1 VTGAYFDVTT
11 GSYEPFFG
19 RTNSIRIPPFM
30 QADVR
35 LSKRFQMGTAA
46 AVEAYLDVQNVTNRA
61 NPEEIVY
68 SPDYSQ
74 RQYIN
79 GLPILP
85 VVGARLTW

>member
-1 VTGAYFDVTT
+1 MDLLDQCLKRSPG
-11 GSYEPFFG
+11 E
-19 RTNSIRIPPFM
+19 RPP
-30 QADVR
+30 
-35 LSKRFQMGTAA
+35 T
-46 AVEAYLDVQNVTNRA
+46 AVEVYLDVQNVTNRA

-68 SPDYSQ
+68 SPNYSQ